1 MVVTSTGWTHA
12 TAMRDATNNTLNAF
26 EDRRR
31 PGVPGAT
38 CPPGAWHPDKRS
50 RLGEAVRNES
60 QPTLWIAADR
70 LFVDV
75 IAAAQRAVST
85 CGIIVHDLDNN
96 GQKIIL
102 GVLSASTLARELAK
116 PHLRERYERKPLAE
130 VLKIWPAK
138 VTELASSTLLED
150 AVEVLL
156 ARPEASRFE
165 PVLLRD
171 GEDARLVSCESI
183 LLAQCRAHE
192 EHVHRM
198 KAAERELQRIAAEDP
213 LTGLLNRRGFG
224 SRLQAAIDRHARD
237 PRCHFAV
244 FYIDVD
250 RFKWVNDSL
259 GHEAGDELLASIST
273 RIRSALRA
281 SDVVARGGEAAHA
294 ADAAARI
301 GGDEFLILLDDLCD
315 PNDAVTVAKRLLAR
329 LEPTHQIRSHE
340 ICSTASIGITS
351 SRRPYRDASE
361 ALRDADLA
369 MYRAKVEGGGRY
381 TLFDEQMHEQAMF
394 RLTAE
399 ALLRTAAD
407 RDELTLMYQP
417 IVNLQTGAATGHEA
431 LMRWNSAELGF
442 VSPAQFIPVAEE
454 SGVIVELG
462 RWALDRALSDVAVWR
477 ELGSTHT
484 INVNLSPRQLGD
496 DRLPTELDRLLE
508 LHGVP
513 ASQLRLEVTETSLMH
528 DKSRGVAL
536 LRRLRE
542 RGVKIVLDDFGTG
555 YSSLACLQQLPLDGV
570 KLDRSFIS
578 QITEDPRQVGIV
590 RAMVTLA
597 AEFEFD
603 LVAEGVETTEQA
615 QLLADIGVRRAQGFL
630 FAKPQLAKS
639 VTDGL
644 RDAPA
649 GRRAA

>member
-1 MVVTSTGWTHA
+1 MRTA
-12 TAMRDATNNTLNAF
+12 TDTTINGF
-26 EDRRR
+26 EERRR
-31 PGVPGAT
+31 PATPEGAKDPWAPG
-38 CPPGAWHPDKRS
+38 DKG
-50 RLGEAVRNES
+50 RLADAVQGEA
-60 QPTLWIAADR
+60 QATLWIAADR
-70 LFVDV
+70 PLAEA
-75 IAAAQRAVST
+75 IAAASRDPAM
-85 CGIIVHDLDNN
+85 CGIIVYDADT
-96 GQKIIL
+96 GDERTVL
-102 GVLSASTLARELAK
+102 GAFSASSLSRQLAK
-116 PHLRERYERKPLAE
+116 PGFRDLYERKSLGE
-130 VLKIWPAK
+130 VLEVWPAK
-138 VTELASSTLLED
+138 VMQLSPTMPLED
-150 AVEVLL
+150 AVERLL
-156 ARPEASRFE
+156 KRPDTARFE
-165 PVLLRD
+165 PVLLTGD
-171 GEDARLVSCESI
+171 DVRLVSCESI

-192 EHVHRM
+192 EQARRM

-244 FYIDVD
+244 LYVDVD

-259 GHEAGDELLASIST
+259 GHEAGDELLAGISG
-273 RIRSALRA
+273 RIRNALRA
-281 SDVVARGGEAAHA
+281 SDVVARGGEAA
-294 ADAAARI
+294 RI
-301 GGDEFLILLDDLCD
+301 GGDEFLVLLDDLSD
-315 PNDAVTVAKRLLAR
+315 PNDAKTVAKRLLNR
-329 LEPTHQIRSHE
+329 LQPTHDIRGHE
-340 ICSTASIGITS
+340 ICSTASIGITAS
-351 SRRPYRDASE
+351 SRRYTDA
-361 ALRDADLA
+361 AAVLRDADLA
-369 MYRAKVEGGGRY
+369 MYRAKLAGGGRY
-381 TLFDEQMHEQAMF
+381 MLFDERMHEQAMF

-399 ALLRTAAD
+399 PLLRTAAE
-407 RDELTLMYQP
+407 RDELTLVYQP
-417 IVNLQTGAATGHEA
+417 IVNLQTGESTGHEA
-431 LMRWNSAELGF
+431 LMRWNSADFGP

-462 RWALDRALSDVAVWR
+462 RWALDRALCDVASWR
-477 ELGSTHT
+477 ALGSTHT

-496 DRLPTELDRLLE
+496 DRLPAELDRLLA
-508 LHGVP
+508 LHNVP

-630 FAKPQLAKS
+630 FAKPQPAQT
-639 VTDGL
+639 VTDVI
-644 RDAPA
+644 RDAA
-649 GRRAA
+649 SLRRAA